1 MLHFLAA
8 KVCRDPAHSRH
19 FAVDSLSFAA
29 NFLPAYGGAI
39 SRIVGYNQPQ
49 WIQQKAKAMRLIL
62 ASSSPRRRRLLQ
74 QIGINFEVM
83 KPQIDESR
91 RPGEALTAYVERLS
105 RQKAAAVIAMLADE
119 PAIVIAADTIVVLQA
134 DPAAMNNHDELLGKP
149 GDADDARRM
158 LKQLRNRRHQVCTAF
173 TVYKTAPPQTITA
186 HVRTDVYMRDYS
198 DAEIEAYIVSRDPFD
213 KAGGYAI
220 QNQIFRPVAR
230 IEGSYTN
237 VVGLPLDELQAA
249 LTKLGFSLS
258 PKAGQG

>member
-158 LKQLRNRRHQVCTAF
+158 LKRLRNRRHQVCTAF
-173 TVYKTAPPQTITA
+173 TVYKTAPPQTVTA

-249 LTKLGFSLS
+249 LTKLGFSLP

>member
-1 MLHFLAA
+1 MTMPPLSLAA
-8 KVCRDPAHSRH
+8 V
-19 FAVDSLSFAA
+19 VD
-29 NFLPAYGGAI
+29 
-39 SRIVGYNQPQ
+39 YNQPQ

-62 ASSSPRRRRLLQ
+62 ASSSPRRQRLLQ

-119 PAIVIAADTIVVLQA
+119 PAIVIAADTMVALQA
-134 DPAAMNNHDELLGKP
+134 EPAAMNGHDELLGKP
-149 GDADDARRM
+149 VDADDARRM
-158 LKQLRNRRHQVCTAF
+158 LKQLRNRRHQVYTAF
-173 TVYKTAPPQTITA
+173 TAYKTAPPQTVTA
-186 HVRTDVYMRDYS
+186 HVRTDVYMRDYA

-220 QNQIFRPVAR
+220 QNQTFRPVAR

-237 VVGLPLDELQAA
+237 VVGLPLDELKAA
-249 LTKLGFSLS
+249 LTELGFSLP
-258 PKAGQG
+258 PKAGRELL

>member
-1 MLHFLAA
+1 
-8 KVCRDPAHSRH
+8 
-19 FAVDSLSFAA
+19 
-29 NFLPAYGGAI
+29 
-39 SRIVGYNQPQ
+39 
-49 WIQQKAKAMRLIL
+49 MRLIL
-62 ASSSPRRRRLLQ
+62 ASSSPRRQRLLQ

-91 RPGEALTAYVERLS
+91 RPDEALTAYVERLS
-105 RQKAAAVIAMLADE
+105 RQKAAIIAMLVDE
-119 PAIVIAADTIVVLQA
+119 PAIVIAADTMVALPA
-134 DPAAMNNHDELLGKP
+134 EPAAVNSHDELLGKP

-186 HVRTDVYMRDYS
+186 HVRTDVYMRDYA
-198 DAEIEAYIVSRDPFD
+198 DAEIEAYIASRDPFD

-220 QNQIFRPVAR
+220 QNPTFRPVAR

-249 LTKLGFSLS
+249 LTALGFSLP
-258 PKAGQG
+258 PKAGQELL